1 MKTKIRITGFFLLM
15 IILII
20 VSAACNDDDSS
31 GAKLSFSRSI
41 YILPS
46 NGSLEVELRASVA
59 PETDLSIPVI
69 IEGTAILDEDYEI
82 SANGFMIKA
91 GETSATLTITPKNNL
106 TANRE
111 IRLSIN
117 PVSGYTLGDK
127 KIAIIPVEVKEHI
140 MYTFK
145 PVIYRLLSE
154 IDIRIEVE
162 GENSGSSFRATTD
175 IVLPIE
181 IDPSSTAILNEDF
194 ELENGIT
201 SVTIPKGSYY
211 TRFKIKIKEGAEDY
225 TGKNAI
231 LELGTPVDNSE
242 LYYPGSFVSYN
253 IKLDQLK
260 FTDMLGKWKPVEIKD
275 KDNYVYV
282 GMPDE
287 DWINSLPENNGANDY
302 LEFVHQ
308 EDGTDKIIPYLTGDL
323 KDFFCNPQGHT
334 VVFDH
339 IEKGIYNWIADEE
352 YDAPYFTTSQVN
364 RCFSKRKTELGNAF
378 IGLDKIDDNNII
390 IYFHDFIPTD
400 FFSSTFEEYGHYF
413 DASFFGITYAF
424 TRVVE

>member
-231 LELGTPVDNSE
+231 LKLGTPVDNSE

-323 KDFFCNPQGHT
+323 KDFFCNPQGCC
-334 VVFDH
+334 FR
-339 IEKGIYNWIADEE
+339 
-352 YDAPYFTTSQVN
+352 PY
-364 RCFSKRKTELGNAF
+364 RERYL
-378 IGLDKIDDNNII
+378 
-390 IYFHDFIPTD
+390 
-400 FFSSTFEEYGHYF
+400 
-413 DASFFGITYAF
+413 
-424 TRVVE
+424 

>member
-1 MKTKIRITGFFLLM
+1 M
-15 IILII
+15 
-20 VSAACNDDDSS
+20 
-31 GAKLSFSRSI
+31 
-41 YILPS
+41 
-46 NGSLEVELRASVA
+46 
-59 PETDLSIPVI
+59 
-69 IEGTAILDEDYEI
+69 
-82 SANGFMIKA
+82 
-91 GETSATLTITPKNNL
+91 
-106 TANRE
+106 
-111 IRLSIN
+111 
-117 PVSGYTLGDK
+117 
-127 KIAIIPVEVKEHI
+127 
-140 MYTFK
+140 
-145 PVIYRLLSE
+145 IYRLVSE

-231 LELGTPVDNSE
+231 LKLGTPVDNSE

-275 KDNYVYV
+275 KDNYVYI

-287 DWINSLPENNGANDY
+287 DWVNSLPENNGANDY

-323 KDFFCNPQGHT
+323 KNFFCNPQGHT

-352 YDAPYFTTSQVN
+352 YDAPYFITSQVN

>member
-1 MKTKIRITGFFLLM
+1 MKTKIKITGSFLLM

-20 VSAACNDDDSS
+20 VSAACSDDDSS

-117 PVSGYTLGDK
+117 PVSGYALGDK

-211 TRFKIKIKEGAEDY
+211 TRFKIKIKEGAGDY

-231 LELGTPVDNSE
+231 LKLGTPVDNSE

-275 KDNYVYV
+275 KDNYVYI

-287 DWINSLPENNGANDY
+287 DWVNSLPENNGANDY

-323 KDFFCNPQGHT
+323 KNFFCNPQGHT

-352 YDAPYFTTSQVN
+352 YDAPYFITSQVN

>member
-1 MKTKIRITGFFLLM
+1 MKTKIRITGAFLLM
-15 IILII
+15 IILVM

-31 GAKLSFSRSI
+31 AAKLSFSRSI
-41 YILPS
+41 YILPAS
-46 NGSLEVELRASVA
+46 GSLEVELRASVA

-69 IEGTAILDEDYEI
+69 IEGSAILDEDYEI
-82 SANGFMIKA
+82 SANGFVIKA

-106 TANRE
+106 TSNRE

-117 PVSGYTLGDK
+117 PVSGYALGDK

-145 PVIYRLLSE
+145 PMVYRLLSE
-154 IDIRIEVE
+154 IDIRVEVE
-162 GENSGSSFRATTD
+162 GEYSGSKFRTTTD
-175 IVLPIE
+175 VVLPLE

-194 ELENGIT
+194 EFENGIT

-211 TRFKIKIKEGAEDY
+211 TIFKIKIKEGAEDY
-225 TGKNAI
+225 TGKNVI
-231 LELGTPVDNSE
+231 LKLGTPVDNSE
-242 LYYPGSFVSYN
+242 LYYPGSFASYN

-275 KDNYVYV
+275 KDNYIYI

-287 DWINSLPENNGANDY
+287 DWVNSLPENNGANDY

-323 KDFFCNPQGHT
+323 KYFFCNPQGHT

-339 IEKGIYNWIADEE
+339 IEKSIYNWVADEE

-378 IGLDKIDDNNII
+378 IGLDKIDDDNII
-390 IYFHDFIPTD
+390 IYFHDYIPTD
-400 FFSSTFEEYGHYF
+400 FFSATFEMFGYEF
-413 DASFFGITYAF
+413 EAMFFGVTYAF
-424 TRVVE
+424 TRVTE